1 MISTYFNYVSVCF
14 SVYVHASTCIYRGQ
28 KRVSDSPVARETG
41 SQAVPGTELW
51 PSEKNQQVLSMA
63 KSSLQPYEA
72 ISEIE
77 IEIQKT
83 IGSPYPHIKEKSQN

>member
-1 MISTYFNYVSVCF
+1 MFLCVCTCQYVYLQRPKEGV
-14 SVYVHASTCIYRGQ
+14 R
-28 KRVSDSPVARETG
+28 SPVARETD